1 MKWVRLGGATLGG
14 HAGGLKK
21 LIKIPDINSDVQL
34 DWRKES
40 MRTEIFLRDDWK
52 IQKLSDKW
60 QGLRLKDHYIYI

>member
-34 DWRKES
+34 D
-40 MRTEIFLRDDWK
+40 
-52 IQKLSDKW
+52 
-60 QGLRLKDHYIYI
+60 